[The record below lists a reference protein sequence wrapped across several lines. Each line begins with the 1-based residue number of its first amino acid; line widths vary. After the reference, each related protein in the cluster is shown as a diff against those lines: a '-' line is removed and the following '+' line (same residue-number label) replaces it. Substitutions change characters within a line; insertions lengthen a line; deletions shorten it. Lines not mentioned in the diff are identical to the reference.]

1 MAWQNG
7 FFNSV
12 NGDRTYNA
20 ESMNKIFEGLI
31 TDGVYE
37 SVGDKLA
44 VSPSTGM
51 AVQIG
56 SGRGWFNRHWV
67 SNDTEYAITLEAS
80 DVVLNRYAAICI
92 KVDENDDT
100 REAVPVVKYSD
111 FATDPQRP
119 EMTRSE
125 KVNEYCLAYV
135 LIKAK
140 ATEITA
146 ADIEDT
152 RGDDE
157 LCGWVTGLIE
167 QLSTATLFT
176 QWEALFKDWFYGLED
191 LINENTETML
201 VNALPK
207 ALTVELAADGWTDA
221 DGAYVQTAQVLGMNT
236 TKSVII
242 QPNAA
247 TKDAYSS
254 AGIIASAQ
262 GTGSLTFTAEKLP
275 DVNVMVDVLHMGV

>member
-1 MAWQNG
+1 MAWENG

-12 NGDRTYNA
+12 NGDRVYNA

-44 VSPSTGM
+44 VSPNSGM
-51 AVQIG
+51 AIQIG
-56 SGRGWFNRHWV
+56 TGRGWFNHHWV
-67 SNDTEYAITLEAS
+67 SNNSEYVITLNAA

-92 KVDENDDT
+92 RVNENDDT
-100 REAVPVVKYSD
+100 RTAEPFVKYSD

-119 EMTRSE
+119 TMERTA

-135 LIKAK
+135 FIPAK
-140 ATEITA
+140 ATSISA
-146 ADIEDT
+146 ANIEDT
-152 RGDDE
+152 RGDEE

-176 QWEALFKDWFYGLED
+176 QWQALFTDWFMGLQD
-191 LINENTETML
+191 IIDENVEVTL

-207 ALTVELAADGWTDA
+207 SLTVELTTTGWTEA
-221 DGAYVQTAQVLGMNT
+221 GGTYVQTVQIMGMNT
-236 TKSVII
+236 TKSVIV
-242 QPNAA
+242 QANSS
-247 TKDAYSS
+247 TKDEYNASEVV
-254 AGIIASAQ
+254 ASAQ
-262 GTGSLTFTAEKLP
+262 GANSMTFTATKLP
-275 DVNVMVDVLHMGV
+275 STNIMVDVLHMGV